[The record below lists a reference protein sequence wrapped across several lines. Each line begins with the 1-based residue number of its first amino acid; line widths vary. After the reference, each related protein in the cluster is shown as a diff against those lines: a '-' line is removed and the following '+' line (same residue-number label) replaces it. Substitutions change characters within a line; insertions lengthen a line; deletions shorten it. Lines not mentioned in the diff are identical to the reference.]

1 VTARRRRVTWRTH
14 IPLLG
19 IRLPAEHAAIL
30 RSAGPVRV
38 AARMAALMASGR
50 LAASAV
56 VRSGADLL
64 HVAKGE

>member
-1 VTARRRRVTWRTH
+1 MTLRRRATWRTR
-14 IPLLG
+14 IQLLHL
-19 IRLPAEHAAIL
+19 RMPSEHAAIL
-30 RSAGPVRV
+30 RAAGPVRV